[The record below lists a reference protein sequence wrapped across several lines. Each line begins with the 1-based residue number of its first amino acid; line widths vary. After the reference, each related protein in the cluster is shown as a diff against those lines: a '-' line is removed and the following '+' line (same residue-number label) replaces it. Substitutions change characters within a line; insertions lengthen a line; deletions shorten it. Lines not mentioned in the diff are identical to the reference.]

1 MSLTQWQSHYTRKKS
16 ELNYPD
22 ENLVRL
28 LSAYMKHN
36 QAPLCAIDLGCGS
49 GRHIKLFRDFEINNI
64 IGIDNSINALKLSS
78 TEEFKRLVLA
88 DNKAIPLKS
97 ESVDIAV
104 AWGSLHYNHKRDL
117 PVMLNEIHRILKKE
131 GRLFATLR
139 STRDTMLK
147 NGVHLENNVWQT
159 SLEDISGAVVS
170 FFDENELPRYFAHF
184 SSMQYSLIERSVMGN
199 MESRVSHWV
208 VQAVK

>member
-36 QAPLCAIDLGCGS
+36 QVPLSAIDLGCGS
-49 GRHIKLFRDFEINNI
+49 GRHIKLFHDFEINNI

-88 DNKAIPLKS
+88 DNTAIPLKS

-170 FFDENELPRYFAHF
+170 FFDENELPKYFTHF
-184 SSMQYSLIERSVMGN
+184 SSMQYSLIERSIMGN